1 MCRGSE
7 SSGVKFIAVTLWSLD
22 FLGGCQREGRGWGQ
36 GQAWRL
42 TSEQAAPQVVTG
54 VEGTAGEQGFLR
66 TGCQAQSSMP
76 VSSPS
81 SQEGGDIITVPVNR
95 WGRRHRTMNSQA
107 QGHRAGTCQSWGLSL
122 GHLPLETDPS
132 LWWGKPLPV
141 LDSPVIE
148 GPCDPPWASPAAGL
162 RGEDPARRWV
172 IPARSR

>member
-107 QGHRAGTCQSWGLSL
+107 QGHRAGTCQRWGLSL
-122 GHLPLETDPS
+122 GISPS
-132 LWWGKPLPV
+132 RLTLAFGGANRCQSWTHPY
-141 LDSPVIE
+141 
-148 GPCDPPWASPAAGL
+148 L
-162 RGEDPARRWV
+162 RGRVTPHGLV
-172 IPARSR
+172 LLQV